1 MDSLFDLSLINSTLR
16 MMAPLLLAGLGGAIC
31 SRVGV
36 FNVGLDGLM
45 LMGAFLGI
53 AANVFTNNVWLAILI
68 AVIGTTIFSALY
80 GYMVI
85 DLQANMIVTG
95 IAINFLSIGMTTFAL
110 RTIFNVQGA
119 YYSNEMQGLPTWEI
133 PVIGNIPFIGNLLSG
148 QTPIVYL
155 GVVCTISMYI
165 FFKKSVSG
173 SHFDAVGINPVA
185 AKSQGIKVKRIQ
197 YQAVLISGVLCA
209 LAGAQLSLG
218 QVTMFSEN
226 MTAGRGFI
234 ALVATMLGQSNP
246 IGVFLS
252 SGLFGFTEAIS
263 IRLQGLNIPTNFTLM
278 LPYVITILAM
288 FIFKDKT
295 QLSALKNS
303 TGSSR

>member
-1 MDSLFDLSLINSTLR
+1 MESLFDLSLINSTLR

-31 SRVGV
+31 ARVGI

-53 AANVFTNNVWLAILI
+53 AANVLFENLILATLF
-68 AVIGTTIFSALY
+68 AVIGTAIFSLIL
-80 GYMVI
+80 GYLI
-85 DLQANMIVTG
+85 INLQANMIVVG
-95 IAINFLSIGMTTFAL
+95 IALNFLSIGITTFTL
-110 RTIFNVQGA
+110 RTMFDVKGA
-119 YYSNEMQGLPTWEI
+119 YYDNEMAGLPVIHIPIIREI
-133 PVIGNIPFIGNLLSG
+133 PIIGNIFSG

-155 GVVCTISMYI
+155 GILITILL
-165 FFKKSVSG
+165 FFFFRSTVLG
-173 SHFDAVGINPVA
+173 SRYDAVGINLTA
-185 AKSQGIKVKRIQ
+185 AKSQGIKVKAIQ
-197 YQAVLISGVLCA
+197 YQAIIISAVLCA
-209 LAGAQLSLG
+209 LGGVQLSLG

-246 IGVFLS
+246 FGVFLS

-263 IRLQGLNIPTNFTLM
+263 IRMQSMNIPTNFTLM
-278 LPYVITILAM
+278 LPYVITIVAM

-295 QLSALKNS
+295 QLNALKNN
-303 TGSSR
+303 TGSTR